1 MHGMKKL
8 AVNIAEIAELMDTT
22 FDETECYLDLQTGK
36 TELIPAE
43 LLGMDD
49 EEDELSSLP
58 DWEKDSLAVVKEI
71 EAETGRY
78 VPIPEPDSRE
88 AYDDMVRFADTVTD
102 PELRKSLDIALD
114 GRGAF
119 RRFRNVLDNHDSEQQ
134 RWFAFKE
141 RAMSERAREWL
152 AEIGIEPVEAPGD
165 QQED

>member
-1 MHGMKKL
+1 MKKL
-8 AVNIAEIAELMDTT
+8 TVDIAEIAELMDTS

-36 TELIPAE
+36 TEAIPAE
-43 LLGMDD
+43 MCGMDE

-58 DWEKDSLAVVKEI
+58 DWQKDLLAVVKEI

-102 PELRKSLDIALD
+102 PDLRKQFHTALD

-119 RRFRNVLDNHDSEQQ
+119 RCFRNVLDDHDSERQ
-134 RWFAFKE
+134 RWFVFKDKAMAE
-141 RAMSERAREWL
+141 RVREWL